1 MSRAGFRSTALAVAW
16 RTIHSFATN
25 PALLLPSIVFPLFF
39 VFLFLS
45 SMNLPRN
52 LIGTDWFREV
62 ATYNPV
68 SYLIEAVRS
77 LLVEGWDGEA
87 LALGFGIA
95 AAVLAVG
102 MLAAARALRTRMV
115 RT

>member
-1 MSRAGFRSTALAVAW
+1 M
-16 RTIHSFATN
+16 
-25 PALLLPSIVFPLFF
+25 FPVFF

-52 LIGTDWFREV
+52 LIQTGWFREV

-77 LLVEGWDGEA
+77 LLIKGWDAQA
-87 LALGFGIA
+87 LAMGFGV
-95 AAVLAVG
+95 AVAVIVVG
-102 MLAAARALRTRMV
+102 LTASSLALRTRLV